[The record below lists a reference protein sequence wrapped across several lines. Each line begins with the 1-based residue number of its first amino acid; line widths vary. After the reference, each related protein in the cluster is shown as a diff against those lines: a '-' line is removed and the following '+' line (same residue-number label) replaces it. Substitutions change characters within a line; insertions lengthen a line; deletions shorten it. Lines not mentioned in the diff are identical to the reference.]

1 MIYCGIQGDEED
13 FVTEYYLIYDSINN
27 TLDKINKFNLQQFKY
42 QGKKWKSYTLK
53 NSDQKGFHFAKNSKF
68 LMLPKN
74 NNYDGYNS
82 NENIEVLIDY
92 KNNVHFIQQ
101 DKEKIDVY
109 RNEL

>member
-1 MIYCGIQGDEED
+1 M
-13 FVTEYYLIYDSINN
+13 
-27 TLDKINKFNLQQFKY
+27 
-42 QGKKWKSYTLK
+42 K

-101 DKEKIDVY
+101 DQEKIDVLTIKIMCILFNKIKKKSTCIETNY
-109 RNEL
+109 NIYIF